1 MKYLNDVSYK
11 DCVGKVFK
19 SLNSGDFKV
28 VKYNNVRSVEIQFIN
43 TGYRKVA
50 EMKEVRNGGVKDPYS
65 PSVYGVGI
73 VGTKYP
79 SSKSGVQTKEYK
91 LWCRMLVRCYS
102 ESFKKKQ
109 PTYEGCEVSN
119 NFKSYEYF
127 YEWCRKQVGFGNEGW
142 QLDKDLLVKG
152 NKVYSEDSCV
162 FLPKEINLL
171 LVKREALR
179 GKHLIGVS
187 WKKANKTFVATV
199 NKNKGNPKWLGYFKT
214 ELEAFNAY
222 KTAKESFVKEQAEKW
237 KSQIDERAYEAL
249 MSYTVEITD

>member
-11 DCVGKVFK
+11 GCVGKVYK
-19 SLNSGDFKV
+19 SKSSGDFKV
-28 VKYNNVRSVEIQFIN
+28 LKYNNVRNVEIQFIN

-109 PTYEGCEVSN
+109 PTYEGCEVSE
-119 NFKSYEYF
+119 NFKYYEYF
-127 YEWCRKQVGFGNEGW
+127 YAWCHKQIGFDNEGW
-142 QLDKDLLVKG
+142 QLDKDLLIKG
-152 NKVYSEDSCV
+152 NKVYSENVCI
-162 FLPKEINLL
+162 FIPAEINLVL
-171 LVKREALR
+171 IKCTISR
-179 GKHLIGVS
+179 GKHLIGVY
-187 WKKANKTFVATV
+187 WNKKDKVFVAQV
-199 NKNKGNPKWLGYFKT
+199 SRNKGNPKYLGGF
-214 ELEAFNAY
+214 
-222 KTAKESFVKEQAEKW
+222 
-237 KSQIDERAYEAL
+237 
-249 MSYTVEITD
+249 